1 MDRFKINERIRPI
14 INTWYDWLINYIS
27 EPIRKGAGAFQNKIL
42 SFFKTNTPKRTVCRR
57 GKKLSKPKRQNIR
70 NAFILKKKKIN

>member
-42 SFFKTNTPKRTVCRR
+42 SF
-57 GKKLSKPKRQNIR
+57 LRQTHLNEQSVEKER
-70 NAFILKKKKIN
+70 N